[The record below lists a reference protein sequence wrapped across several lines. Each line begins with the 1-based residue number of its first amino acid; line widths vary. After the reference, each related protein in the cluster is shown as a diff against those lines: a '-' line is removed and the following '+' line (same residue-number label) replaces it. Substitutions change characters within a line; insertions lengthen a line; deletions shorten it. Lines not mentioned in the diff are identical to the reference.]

1 MIKAYFCFIIEIS
14 FYFLGGY
21 MKSENKT
28 SKTKIQINKEKLPNC
43 IFDIFK
49 TVIFLFAIISVVFT
63 FFYKRCHNRRR
74 IYERHSFWRRQG
86 DTYKLSLLTAGGR
99 YCGCWRRPANRKII
113 IKRVIATEGQTI
125 KIDYDNNK
133 VIVDGIVLDEEYVAS
148 DTIRPTVGWNIP
160 DTIPEGY
167 VFVMGDNRSVSLDSR
182 SGSIQLIP
190 KTMILGKAQFV
201 IYPFDH
207 FKYLYWFINNYKDW

>member
-1 MIKAYFCFIIEIS
+1 
-14 FYFLGGY
+14 

-28 SKTKIQINKEKLPNC
+28 SKTKLPNC

-63 FFYKRCHNRRR
+63 FFIKDVT
-74 IYERHSFWRRQG
+74 IDGESMKDTLFDG
-86 DTYKLSLLTAGGR
+86 DRAILTNFLYSPQVGDIVAVDADQQIG
-99 YCGCWRRPANRKII
+99 KII
-113 IKRVIATEGQTI
+113 IKR
-125 KIDYDNNK
+125 

-207 FKYLYWFINNYKDW
+207 FKYLY

>member
-1 MIKAYFCFIIEIS
+1 
-14 FYFLGGY
+14 

-63 FFYKRCHNRRR
+63 FFIKDVT
-74 IYERHSFWRRQG
+74 IDGESMKDTLFDG
-86 DTYKLSLLTAGGR
+86 DRAILTNFLYSPQVGDIVAVDADQQIG
-99 YCGCWRRPANRKII
+99 KII

-160 DTIPEGY
+160 DTIPEA
-167 VFVMGDNRSVSLDSR
+167 MCS
-182 SGSIQLIP
+182 
-190 KTMILGKAQFV
+190 
-201 IYPFDH
+201 
-207 FKYLYWFINNYKDW
+207 

>member
-1 MIKAYFCFIIEIS
+1 
-14 FYFLGGY
+14 

-63 FFYKRCHNRRR
+63 FFIKDVT
-74 IYERHSFWRRQG
+74 IDGESMKDTLFDG
-86 DTYKLSLLTAGGR
+86 DREILTNFLYSPQVGDIVAVDADQQIG
-99 YCGCWRRPANRKII
+99 KII

-133 VIVDGIVLDEEYVAS
+133 VIVDGIVLDEE
-148 DTIRPTVGWNIP
+148 
-160 DTIPEGY
+160 
-167 VFVMGDNRSVSLDSR
+167 
-182 SGSIQLIP
+182 
-190 KTMILGKAQFV
+190 
-201 IYPFDH
+201 
-207 FKYLYWFINNYKDW
+207 

>member
-1 MIKAYFCFIIEIS
+1 
-14 FYFLGGY
+14 

-28 SKTKIQINKEKLPNC
+28 SKTKIQVNKEKLPNC

-63 FFYKRCHNRRR
+63 FFIKDVT
-74 IYERHSFWRRQG
+74 IDGESMKDTLFDG
-86 DTYKLSLLTAGGR
+86 DRAILTNFLYSPQVGDIVAVDADQQIG
-99 YCGCWRRPANRKII
+99 KII

-207 FKYLYWFINNYKDW
+207 FKYLY